1 MKNIFGPVPSRRL
14 GRSLGIDVIPYKTCS
29 FDCVYCE
36 SGHTTFLTVK
46 RKIFVMPDL
55 VFKELSDYFRKY
67 PQGAD
72 AITFSSAG
80 EPTLYAALGELL
92 RNIKKQFPA
101 LPLVVITNGS
111 LLWDPQVRKDL
122 MAADRVVPSL
132 DAATTEVFKKI
143 NAPHPSLD
151 LSAVKEGLMA
161 FRRDYRGQFN
171 LEVLLVAGFN
181 DHPDHLRQLR
191 RFIDQLNPDQV
202 ELNTV
207 VRPPA
212 EVTARGLTGA
222 QMRSAL
228 QFFPQD
234 KSHIVGR
241 YQSSTAAQLDS
252 ELASRV
258 VAMVKIRPCTVS
270 EMAASLGVE
279 AADLAAVLMGLEQ
292 ENLVERCSFNNVE
305 YVRSAPTA
313 PSHRP
318 PGEE

>member
-1 MKNIFGPVPSRRL
+1 
-14 GRSLGIDVIPYKTCS
+14 
-29 FDCVYCE
+29 
-36 SGHTTFLTVK
+36 
-46 RKIFVMPDL
+46 
-55 VFKELSDYFRKY
+55 
-67 PQGAD
+67 
-72 AITFSSAG
+72 
-80 EPTLYAALGELL
+80 
-92 RNIKKQFPA
+92 
-101 LPLVVITNGS
+101 
-111 LLWDPQVRKDL
+111 
-122 MAADRVVPSL
+122 
-132 DAATTEVFKKI
+132 
-143 NAPHPSLD
+143 
-151 LSAVKEGLMA
+151 
-161 FRRDYRGQFN
+161 
-171 LEVLLVAGFN
+171 
-181 DHPDHLRQLR
+181 
-191 RFIDQLNPDQV
+191 
-202 ELNTV
+202 
-207 VRPPA
+207 
-212 EVTARGLTGA
+212 
-222 QMRSAL
+222 MRSAL